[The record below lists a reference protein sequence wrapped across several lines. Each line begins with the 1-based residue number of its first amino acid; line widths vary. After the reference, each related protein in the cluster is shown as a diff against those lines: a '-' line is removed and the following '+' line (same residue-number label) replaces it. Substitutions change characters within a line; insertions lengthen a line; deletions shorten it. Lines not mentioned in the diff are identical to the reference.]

1 MSLDPVTQAYY
12 VLIGPFGNE
21 FLRRKRRGINRRI
34 LLAPRG
40 GVLNLYPPLEDS
52 SAAGG
57 LKTNRDEEDL
67 MAVKILIR
75 RKIPEDKARKMIP
88 LFREMRSMAN
98 QQPGYITGETM
109 RNLEKPDEFLVIST
123 WETSED
129 WKRWVES
136 DQRKQIQ
143 DQIDALLGGKT
154 EYEIF
159 HYGFAE

>member
-1 MSLDPVTQAYY
+1 
-12 VLIGPFGNE
+12 
-21 FLRRKRRGINRRI
+21 
-34 LLAPRG
+34 
-40 GVLNLYPPLEDS
+40 
-52 SAAGG
+52 
-57 LKTNRDEEDL
+57 

-75 RKIPEDKARKMIP
+75 REVPEDKARKMIP

-109 RNLEKPDEFLVIST
+109 RNLEKPDEFLVVST

-129 WKRWVES
+129 WKRWVQS

>member
-1 MSLDPVTQAYY
+1 
-12 VLIGPFGNE
+12 
-21 FLRRKRRGINRRI
+21 
-34 LLAPRG
+34 
-40 GVLNLYPPLEDS
+40 
-52 SAAGG
+52 
-57 LKTNRDEEDL
+57 

-75 RKIPEDKARKMIP
+75 RNVPEDKARKMIP

-129 WKRWVES
+129 WKRWVQSAER
-136 DQRKQIQ
+136 QQIQ
-143 DQIDALLGGKT
+143 GQIDTLLGGKT

>member
-1 MSLDPVTQAYY
+1 MSFVVKKIYNA
-12 VLIGPFGNE
+12 
-21 FLRRKRRGINRRI
+21 RRKNF
-34 LLAPRG
+34 
-40 GVLNLYPPLEDS
+40 EDS
-52 SAAGG
+52 
-57 LKTNRDEEDL
+57 KTNEEDS

-75 RKIPEDKARKMIP
+75 RRVPEDKARKMIP
-88 LFREMRSMAN
+88 LFREMRKMAN

-109 RNLEKPDEFLVIST
+109 RNHEKPDEFLVIST

-129 WKRWVES
+129 WKRWVQSNER
-136 DQRKQIQ
+136 QQIQ

>member
-1 MSLDPVTQAYY
+1 
-12 VLIGPFGNE
+12 
-21 FLRRKRRGINRRI
+21 
-34 LLAPRG
+34 
-40 GVLNLYPPLEDS
+40 
-52 SAAGG
+52 
-57 LKTNRDEEDL
+57 

-75 RKIPEDKARKMIP
+75 REVPEDKARKMIP

-109 RNLEKPDEFLVIST
+109 RNLEKPNEFLVIST

-129 WKRWVES
+129 WKRWVQS

>member
-1 MSLDPVTQAYY
+1 
-12 VLIGPFGNE
+12 
-21 FLRRKRRGINRRI
+21 
-34 LLAPRG
+34 
-40 GVLNLYPPLEDS
+40 
-52 SAAGG
+52 
-57 LKTNRDEEDL
+57 

-75 RKIPEDKARKMIP
+75 REVPQDKARKMIP

-129 WKRWVES
+129 WKRWVQS

-143 DQIDALLGGKT
+143 AQIDALLGGKT

>member
-1 MSLDPVTQAYY
+1 
-12 VLIGPFGNE
+12 
-21 FLRRKRRGINRRI
+21 
-34 LLAPRG
+34 
-40 GVLNLYPPLEDS
+40 
-52 SAAGG
+52 
-57 LKTNRDEEDL
+57 

-75 RKIPEDKARKMIP
+75 RKVPEDRARKMIP

-98 QQPGYITGETM
+98 QQTGYITGETM

-129 WKRWVES
+129 WKRWVQSNER
-136 DQRKQIQ
+136 QQIQ
-143 DQIDALLGGKT
+143 DQIDALLGGTT

>member
-1 MSLDPVTQAYY
+1 
-12 VLIGPFGNE
+12 
-21 FLRRKRRGINRRI
+21 
-34 LLAPRG
+34 
-40 GVLNLYPPLEDS
+40 
-52 SAAGG
+52 
-57 LKTNRDEEDL
+57 

-75 RKIPEDKARKMIP
+75 RNVSEDKAREMIP
-88 LFREMRSMAN
+88 LFRKMRSMAN

-129 WKRWVES
+129 WKRWVQSEER
-136 DQRKQIQ
+136 QQIQ
-143 DQIDALLGGKT
+143 EQIDTLLGGKT

>member
-1 MSLDPVTQAYY
+1 
-12 VLIGPFGNE
+12 
-21 FLRRKRRGINRRI
+21 
-34 LLAPRG
+34 
-40 GVLNLYPPLEDS
+40 
-52 SAAGG
+52 
-57 LKTNRDEEDL
+57 

-75 RKIPEDKARKMIP
+75 RKVPEDKARKMIP
-88 LFREMRSMAN
+88 LFLEMRSMAN
-98 QQPGYITGETM
+98 QQPGYITGETI

-129 WKRWVES
+129 WKHWVES